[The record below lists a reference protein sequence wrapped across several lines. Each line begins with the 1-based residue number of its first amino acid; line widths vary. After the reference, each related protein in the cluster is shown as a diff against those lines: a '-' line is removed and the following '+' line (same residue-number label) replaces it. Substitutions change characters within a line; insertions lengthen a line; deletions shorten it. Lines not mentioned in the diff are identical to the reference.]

1 MRDYQL
7 ISPSLDGILH
17 HDSVV
22 YEGIK
27 RPFEL
32 LRVMDGPSRRKARL
46 DNSIEEVV
54 YTQDESKIIQD
65 YLQDLHTLFLKK
77 FSQFMVESE
86 IKPDEG
92 VKLLAMLQEMIKI
105 KRLTGGTVSGR
116 RK

>member
-17 HDSVV
+17 HDSIV
-22 YEGIK
+22 YEGIR

-32 LRVMDGPSRRKARL
+32 LRVMDGPAKRKARL
-46 DNSIEEVV
+46 DKDIDEVV
-54 YTQDESKIIQD
+54 YTRDQQKIIQD

-86 IKPDEG
+86 LKPDEG
-92 VKLLAMLQEMIKI
+92 VKLMALLQEMIKI
-105 KRLTGGTVSGR
+105 KKLI
-116 RK
+116 

>member
-17 HDSVV
+17 HDSIV
-22 YEGIK
+22 YEGIR

-32 LRVMDGPSRRKARL
+32 LRVMDAPVRRKAQL
-46 DNSIEEVV
+46 DKDIEEVV
-54 YTQDESKIIQD
+54 YTKDQKKIIQD

-77 FSQFMVESE
+77 FSQFMAESE
-86 IKPDEG
+86 LKPDEG

-105 KRLTGGTVSGR
+105 KRLTNV
-116 RK
+116 